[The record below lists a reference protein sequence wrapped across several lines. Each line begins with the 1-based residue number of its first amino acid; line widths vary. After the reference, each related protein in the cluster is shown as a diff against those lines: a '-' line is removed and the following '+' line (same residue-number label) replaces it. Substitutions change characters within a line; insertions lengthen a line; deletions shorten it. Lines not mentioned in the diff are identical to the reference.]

1 MSKVEN
7 RDEDRDD
14 DELDAMD
21 AAGDE
26 TDEEADDDPE
36 GPGEGNRAA
45 DRRYRAAT
53 EKYVAEGK
61 VAGAADEARR
71 ALDDDDEREELE
83 RAEREGRSHAKEH
96 DPEVRG
102 RR

>member
-1 MSKVEN
+1 MSKV
-7 RDEDRDD
+7 DDRDD
-14 DELDAMD
+14 AL
-21 AAGDE
+21 
-26 TDEEADDDPE
+26 DDDYE
-36 GPGEGNRAA
+36 LNASDAGEEETRDDAELAGEGNRAA

-71 ALDDDDEREELE
+71 ALDDDDERDELE
-83 RAEREGRSHAKEH
+83 RAEREGRSRAKEH
-96 DPEVRG
+96 DPEVGG